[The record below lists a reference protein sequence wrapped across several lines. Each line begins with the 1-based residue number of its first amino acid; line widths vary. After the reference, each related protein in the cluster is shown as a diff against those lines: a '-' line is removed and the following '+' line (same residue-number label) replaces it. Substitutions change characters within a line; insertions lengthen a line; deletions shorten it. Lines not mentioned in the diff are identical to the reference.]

1 MEINN
6 KGLDNLE
13 SVTRRAT
20 QDGYVSRIEALE
32 IEKQALKDDNTVNSW
47 EKDVLQNAYNS
58 GAYFEPRAKITMERL
73 VTYGDNRISDQMYD
87 LRQQKQSQHWFNDE
101 YIQRAVPVLVTS
113 TDSIRERMNELGNL
127 KRETGM
133 FTSEYTQIAKQIL
146 VNSNDSIVERMSQ
159 LSDLKRSGNLWND
172 DYKELG
178 KEILLNSYDN
188 KTARLMALD
197 SFKSSAG
204 LWSNEYND
212 IKEAIM
218 YN

>member
-20 QDGYVSRIEALE
+20 QDGYVSRIESLE
-32 IEKQALKDDNTVNSW
+32 IEKAALKDDNTVSSW
-47 EKDVLQNAYNS
+47 EKDVLKGAYNS

-73 VTYGDNRISDQMYD
+73 VTYGDNKISDQMYD

-113 TDSIRERMNELGNL
+113 TDSIRERMNELSNL
-127 KRETGM
+127 KRETSM
-133 FTSEYTQIAKQIL
+133 FTSEYTDIAKQIL
-146 VNSNDSIVERMSQ
+146 LNSNDSIVERMSQ
-159 LSDLKRSGNLWND
+159 LSDLKRSGNIWND

-197 SFKSSAG
+197 AFKSSAG

-212 IKEAIM
+212 IKEAIIH
-218 YN
+218 N

>member
-47 EKDVLQNAYNS
+47 EKDVLQGAYNS

-101 YIQRAVPVLVTS
+101 YIQKAVPVLVTS

-133 FTSEYTQIAKQIL
+133 FTSEYTEIAKQIL

-197 SFKSSAG
+197 AFKSSAG

-212 IKEAIM
+212 IKEAIIH
-218 YN
+218 N